1 MWLWCKLGELMNMAK
16 VNEQTE
22 GRLTAIEQWITNQPE
37 GNNVELVNNY
47 SFLIGQL
54 KALGDRLGQVENSHR
69 QLEGVLQQNNV
80 ALTGFLEEKDLVI
93 DWQTYVN
100 SLEAEAVEEAEDATE
115 EGKETE
121 DDK

>member
-1 MWLWCKLGELMNMAK
+1 MAK

>member
-1 MWLWCKLGELMNMAK
+1 MVKA
-16 VNEQTE
+16 NEQTE
-22 GRLTAIEQWITNQPE
+22 GRLTAIEQWITNQPD

-47 SFLIGQL
+47 NFLIGQL

-69 QLEGVLQQNNV
+69 QLESVLSQNNT

-93 DWQTYVN
+93 DWQSYVN
-100 SLEAEAVEEAEDATE
+100 SLEAEAAKEADDATE
-115 EGKETE
+115 EGKEAK